1 MKYVDFIHKKWS
13 SLQILLLWIL
23 IGLVFDLIEF
33 Y

>member
-13 SLQILLLWIL
+13 KFANFVIVDL